1 LYLCGYEQEQKRA
14 YKRAEEGLG
23 KYLYDLSKLTYAAL
37 VLGSLLA
44 YFQSESGEINSNLA
58 VMLIGGSVMTVI
70 LAFFANRYNK

>member
-1 LYLCGYEQEQKRA
+1 MNKNKREHIREQKKA
-14 YKRAEEGLG
+14 LG